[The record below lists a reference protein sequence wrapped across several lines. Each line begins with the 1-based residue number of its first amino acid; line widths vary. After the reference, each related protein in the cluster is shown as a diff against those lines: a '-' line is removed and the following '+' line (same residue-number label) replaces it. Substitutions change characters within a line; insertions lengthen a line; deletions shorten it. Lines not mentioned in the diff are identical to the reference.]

1 MAFSIWIAGIVWMH
15 HPHTSRQCPLRR
27 DTDVMLKY
35 ILFGA
40 VVALIIGYV
49 IYTVIRNRKIRKNG
63 VETEAVVSRI
73 EEEQTVSSEDG
84 VDYTYTH
91 YVTYRNP
98 QGETVEAKLGHAP
111 GRTQVGDTVKIK
123 YLPEKPHFAVLVK

>member
-1 MAFSIWIAGIVWMH
+1 MH
-15 HPHTSRQCPLRR
+15 HSHTSRQYPLRM
-27 DTDVMLKY
+27 DTNIMLKY

-49 IYTVIRNRKIRKNG
+49 IYTVIRNSKIRENG

-73 EEEQTVSSEDG
+73 EEETTPSSEGGTDFHE
-84 VDYTYTH
+84 TY
-91 YVTYRNP
+91 YVTYTSPDR
-98 QGETVEAKLGHAP
+98 QTVEAKLDNAP

>member
-15 HPHTSRQCPLRR
+15 HSHTSRQCPLRR

-49 IYTVIRNRKIRKNG
+49 IYIVIRNRKIRKNG
-63 VETEAVVSRI
+63 VEADAVVSRI

-98 QGETVEAKLGHAP
+98 QGETVEAKLDHAP